1 MNIQIFDANKLT
13 MSSLEIAEL
22 TGKEHRNVMADIRKM
37 FEELGQAAADFSAT
51 AFYQVNNATRER
63 EIFNL
68 PKRESLI
75 LVSGYSAV
83 LRARIID
90 RWQEL
95 ESQQVAQKQQTLPA
109 LPIEAD
115 IRGIGVI
122 AEVMRLP
129 DSGKLG
135 MIRSYC
141 QENAPRIVPVLPAYA
156 IDAPIV
162 AGTAS
167 SGSSEPTAPI
177 TKIVAGITSAAK
189 ANQALHR
196 AGLLEQKTRLSR
208 TGEEKLYW
216 CVTELGLKYGK
227 NVTHPNSPLETQPHW
242 YVSKADEIVAIVQR
256 NFVS

>member
-22 TGKEHRNVMADIRKM
+22 TGKRHDHVMADIRKM
-37 FEELGQAAADFSAT
+37 LGDLELQYPDFSGHYKDGRGRT
-51 AFYQVNNATRER
+51 QDC
-63 EIFNL
+63 FNL

-95 ESQQVAQKQQTLPA
+95 EQGLAVPVNQSNVT
-109 LPIEAD
+109 PIEHAKHYID
-115 IRGIGVI
+115 AAGAMCDVL
-122 AEVMRLP
+122 RLSNSSRTAVVRDVVSP
-129 DSGKLG
+129 WPILA
-135 MIRSYC
+135 
-141 QENAPRIVPVLPAYA
+141 NAVPAYA

-167 SGSSEPTAPI
+167 SGSSEDTEPI

-208 TGEEKLYW
+208 SRGEKHYW
-216 CVTELGLKYGK
+216 CVTELGLEYGK

-242 YVSKADEIVAIVQR
+242 YVSKADEIVAIVRGSNQ
-256 NFVS
+256 V

>member
-22 TGKEHRNVMADIRKM
+22 TGKEHRNVMVDIRKM
-37 FEELGQAAADFSAT
+37 FEELGQAAADFSAA

-95 ESQQVAQKQQTLPA
+95 ESQQAAQKQQTLPA

-177 TKIVAGITSAAK
+177 TKIVTGITSAAK

-216 CVTELGLKYGK
+216 CITELGLKYGK

-242 YVSKADEIVAIVQR
+242 YVSKADEIVAIVRGSNQ
-256 NFVS
+256 V

>member
-1 MNIQIFDANKLT
+1 MNIQIFDANNVLT

-22 TGKEHRNVMADIRKM
+22 TGKQHKHVIRDIRNM
-37 FEELGQAAADFSAT
+37 LNQLEIQSAQFWADYKDSKGRT
-51 AFYQVNNATRER
+51 YQCYH
-63 EIFNL
+63 L
-68 PKRESLI
+68 PKDETLC
-75 LVSGYSAV
+75 LVSGYNVQMRMA
-83 LRARIID
+83 IIK

-95 ESQQVAQKQQTLPA
+95 ENQQVKQPTPQIAPPL
-109 LPIEAD
+109 EAD
-115 IRGIGVI
+115 IRCIGVI

-167 SGSSEPTAPI
+167 SGSSEETAPI
-177 TKIVAGITSAAK
+177 TKIVASITSATK
-189 ANQALHR
+189 ANQALHC

-208 TGEEKLYW
+208 SGEEKRYW

-227 NVTHPNSPLETQPHW
+227 NVTHPSCPLETQPHW
-242 YVSKADEIVAIVQR
+242 YVKKANEIIDIVKA
-256 NFVS
+256 NL

>member
-1 MNIQIFDANKLT
+1 MEKNLTVIESSNVLT

-22 TGKEHRNVMADIRKM
+22 TGKRHDNVMADIIKM
-37 FEELGQAAADFSAT
+37 LKELGIHSPVFAGTYKT
-51 AFYQVNNATRER
+51 ARGNEYQCYH
-63 EIFNL
+63 L
-68 PKRESLI
+68 PKDETLC
-75 LVSGYSAV
+75 LVSGYNVQMRMA
-83 LRARIID
+83 IIK

-95 ESQQVAQKQQTLPA
+95 ENQQVKQPTPQIAPPL
-109 LPIEAD
+109 EAD
-115 IRGIGVI
+115 IRCIGVI

-167 SGSSEPTAPI
+167 SGSSEETAPI
-177 TKIVAGITSAAK
+177 TKIVASITSATK
-189 ANQALHR
+189 ANQALHC

-208 TGEEKLYW
+208 SGEEKRYW

-227 NVTHPNSPLETQPHW
+227 NVTHPSCPLETQPHW
-242 YVSKADEIVAIVQR
+242 YVKKANEIIDIVKA
-256 NFVS
+256 NL

>member
-22 TGKEHRNVMADIRKM
+22 TGKRHDNVMADIVKM
-37 FEELGQAAADFSAT
+37 FEDLEIHAPDFAGTYKT
-51 AFYQVNNATRER
+51 ARGNEYQC
-63 EIFNL
+63 FNL

-95 ESQQVAQKQQTLPA
+95 ESQQVKQPTPQITSPL
-109 LPIEAD
+109 EAD

-141 QENAPRIVPVLPAYA
+141 QVNAPRIVPVLPAYA
-156 IDAPIV
+156 IDAPVI

-167 SGSSEPTAPI
+167 SGSSEETAPI
-177 TKIVAGITSAAK
+177 TKIVTGITSAAK

-216 CVTELGLKYGK
+216 CVTELGLEYGK

>member
-22 TGKEHRNVMADIRKM
+22 TGKRHDHVMADIRKM
-37 FEELGQAAADFSAT
+37 LDDLELQYPEFSGHYKDGRGRT
-51 AFYQVNNATRER
+51 QDCFY
-63 EIFNL
+63 L

-95 ESQQVAQKQQTLPA
+95 ESQQAAQKQQTLPA

-129 DSGKLG
+129 DSG
-135 MIRSYC
+135 R
-141 QENAPRIVPVLPAYA
+141 VPFET
-156 IDAPIV
+156 
-162 AGTAS
+162 GT
-167 SGSSEPTAPI
+167 
-177 TKIVAGITSAAK
+177 
-189 ANQALHR
+189 
-196 AGLLEQKTRLSR
+196 
-208 TGEEKLYW
+208 
-216 CVTELGLKYGK
+216 
-227 NVTHPNSPLETQPHW
+227 TQP
-242 YVSKADEIVAIVQR
+242 A
-256 NFVS
+256 